1 MTDSPTTDGASTAS
15 DDLAD
20 SVGGIDAPPADS
32 DAPILTVE
40 DLTTQF
46 ATPAGPLRA
55 VDGVSFTL
63 RRGKAL
69 GIVGESGSGK
79 SVTARSIMRLLPK
92 ANVETAGKVTMD
104 GIDMMSLA
112 DRELR
117 EIWGPE
123 IAMVFQ
129 DPLGSLNPVMRI
141 GQQVGEGL
149 RVHHGVSKKEARA
162 ASLALLQS
170 VGIPSPEV
178 RIDDYPHQLS
188 GGMRQRV
195 VIAIALS
202 CGPKLLIADEPTTA
216 LDVTVQAQILDLL
229 QDQQRERYMPL
240 ILITHDLG
248 VVAGR
253 TDEVIVMYAG
263 RIMERAP
270 TQVLFRDMK
279 MPYTEAL
286 FRSIPK
292 VEYPSHTKLAII
304 PGRPPNMIDPPRGCK
319 FAERCRYAQERCY
332 EEEPELTPAVD
343 RDHVYRC
350 FYPVGSEQGA
360 EALQRNIESGRVT
373 ADGEQ
378 LTVGETATA

>member
-1 MTDSPTTDGASTAS
+1 MTFPNGSEPVDTVIDTMA
-15 DDLAD
+15 
-20 SVGGIDAPPADS
+20 DAPAD
-32 DAPILTVE
+32 TV
-40 DLTTQF
+40 DDHSPVLVVKNLTTTF
-46 ATPAGPLRA
+46 ATPRGPLTA
-55 VDGVSFTL
+55 VDDVSFTL
-63 RRGKAL
+63 RRGTSL

-92 ANVETAGKVTMD
+92 SNVVTSGEVSIN
-104 GIDMMSLA
+104 GIDMMALGPK
-112 DRELR
+112 ELR
-117 EIWGPE
+117 AMWGPE
-123 IAMVFQ
+123 VAMVFQ

-141 GQQVGEGL
+141 GDQVAEGL
-149 RVHHGVSKKEARA
+149 RIHHKVSRKEARA
-162 ASLALLQS
+162 TALQLLRS
-170 VGIPSPEV
+170 VGIPSPQTRLDE
-178 RIDDYPHQLS
+178 YPHQLS

-229 QDQQRERYMPL
+229 QDQQTQRHMPL
-240 ILITHDLG
+240 VLITHDLG

-253 TDEVIVMYAG
+253 TQEVIVMYAG
-263 RIMERAP
+263 RIMERARTP
-270 TQVLFRDMK
+270 VLFRDMK

-304 PGRPPNMIDPPRGCK
+304 PGRPPTMVEPIRGCR
-319 FAERCRYAQERCY
+319 FAPRCRYAQERCL

-350 FYPVGSEQGA
+350 FYPVGTPEG
-360 EALQRNIESGRVT
+360 ERALEINRSNGRLT
-373 ADGEQ
+373 PEGE
-378 LTVGETATA
+378 LTGVS